1 MDHVSINQHSIELRK
16 SAGKAAKLRKIPVTR
31 GTALAFVLAVA
42 FLVWVGGTLLA
53 GCVAYWLGAP
63 GPVPYVVGLLTAVLL
78 HQAAKNLFE
87 VASLRIF
94 LDSLGT
100 FADLSRRSMRL
111 HRVVEACVR
120 LEEAAA
126 RFSLPD
132 QLKTWGSLSA
142 LDDGIEDLV
151 ALHRQLWLEVR
162 NPETCS
168 GIMPEAVAD
177 YVDYAAGSFH
187 QTMHPKALAA
197 SVQGFMDK
205 FLESD
210 SAPRWHARKL
220 AEMGQMGFIE
230 SCPRFDIR
238 SNIDWALANAWC
250 ISGHEHLAGGDY
262 PRGDFMDE
270 EERIKTF
277 QDAYMSWWDSSR
289 ETRSNSLSFDRVLLC
304 APAVLFIVRAVS
316 CEPKGRQYP
325 ISTGSFAVVDIT
337 DAPVEY
343 VKKLWESSQGTSSLE
358 RRTLRTVVKAARL
371 LGKSS
376 RT

>member
-1 MDHVSINQHSIELRK
+1 MDHVSINQHSIELRE
-16 SAGKAAKLRKIPVTR
+16 SAEKAAKLRKIPITR
-31 GTALAFVLAVA
+31 GTALTIVLAVVL
-42 FLVWVGGTLLA
+42 LVWVGGTLLA
-53 GCVAYWLGAP
+53 GFVAYWLGAP
-63 GPVPYVVGLLTAVLL
+63 GPVPYMVGIFTYVAL
-78 HQAAKNLFE
+78 HQAAKHLFE
-87 VASLRIF
+87 VDSLRSF

-100 FADLSRRSMRL
+100 FADLKRRRQRL
-111 HRVVEACVR
+111 HQVVEACVR
-120 LEEAAA
+120 LEEATVK
-126 RFSLPD
+126 FSLPD
-132 QLKTWGSLSA
+132 QLVAWGSLSA

-151 ALHRQLWLEVR
+151 ALRRQLWLEVR
-162 NPETCS
+162 NPEARS

-177 YVDYAAGSFH
+177 YVDYADGLFH
-187 QTMHPKALAA
+187 KTMHPKALAA

-210 SAPRWHARKL
+210 AAPRWHARKL

-230 SCPRFDIR
+230 ACPRFDIR

-250 ISGHEHLAGGDY
+250 ISGHEHLAGGDF

-289 ETRSNSLSFDRVLLC
+289 ETRSDSLSFDRVLLC

-343 VKKLWESSQGTSSLE
+343 VKRLWESSQKTQSSQ

-371 LGKSS
+371 LGKGS